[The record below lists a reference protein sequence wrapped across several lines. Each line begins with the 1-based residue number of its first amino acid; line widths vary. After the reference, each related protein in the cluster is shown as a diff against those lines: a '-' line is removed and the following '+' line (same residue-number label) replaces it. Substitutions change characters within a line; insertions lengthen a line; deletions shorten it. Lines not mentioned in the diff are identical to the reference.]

1 MAKTTGCFTIVLNE
15 KGQILLTKRKDF
27 PIWDLPGGRWEKGE
41 TLEDCAIRE
50 TEEETGYNIQIKRK
64 IGEYFQPQFD
74 DMQFLFMGELKGGIP
89 IEEGPETAK
98 VEWFSSQNL
107 PFHMVPN
114 RRKQIKNFLKN
125 KNRIVKQSITVSP
138 IQITLLKSYLK
149 VFWPLLR

>member
-107 PFHMVPN
+107 PFHMVHN